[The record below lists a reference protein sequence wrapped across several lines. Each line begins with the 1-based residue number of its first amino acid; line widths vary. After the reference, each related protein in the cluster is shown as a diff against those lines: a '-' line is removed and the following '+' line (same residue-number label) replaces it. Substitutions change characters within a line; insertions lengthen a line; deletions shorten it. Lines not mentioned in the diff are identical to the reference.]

1 MDWFITLSGALE
13 DVAALL
19 SQQIEQLAEVP
30 ADPDKLL
37 LTLSY
42 PEGGESGED
51 YFARVDIGTFV
62 DRLNGM
68 GSLRWGRSFE
78 GVSISGVKSVD
89 ASGECRRVIFAESA
103 TAHLHPRD
111 FADTVER
118 FGFERPDL
126 PDGVEIVESLDF
138 AVLMKCAEEKPEA
151 VRALHLI
158 DLMLHANDQIDW
170 AAGYA
175 AVETVE
181 HDLRSRALDGR
192 DLGWWTKS
200 EMNDFKATANS
211 VEVLGVFARHGKP
224 FGLTELRMTPQ
235 KANWFVRRIVVQWL
249 TSLSA

>member
-1 MDWFITLSGALE
+1 VDWFITLSGAPE
-13 DVAALL
+13 DVAVLL
-19 SQQIEQLAEVP
+19 SQKIEQLAEVP

-42 PEGGESGED
+42 PEDGEIGED
-51 YFARVDIGTFV
+51 YFARVDIETFV
-62 DRLNGM
+62 DRLNGI
-68 GSLRWGRSFE
+68 GSLRWGRSFK
-78 GVSISGVKSVD
+78 GVSISGVTSVD
-89 ASGECRRVIFAESA
+89 ASGECRKVIFAESA
-103 TAHLHPRD
+103 AAHLHPRD
-111 FADTVER
+111 FADMVER
-118 FGFERPDL
+118 SGFERPDL

-138 AVLMKCAEEKPEA
+138 AALMKHAEEKPEA
-151 VRALHLI
+151 IRALHLI

-170 AAGYA
+170 AAGYS

-181 HDLRSRALDGR
+181 HELRSRGLDGR

-211 VEVLGVFARHGKP
+211 VEVLGAFARHGKP

>member
-1 MDWFITLSGALE
+1 MDWFIILSGPPE

-19 SQQIEQLAEVP
+19 SQKLEELAEVS
-30 ADPDKLL
+30 AGSDKLL

-42 PEGGESGED
+42 PEDGEIGED
-51 YFARVDIGTFV
+51 YFARVDIETFV
-62 DRLNGM
+62 ERLNGM
-68 GSLRWGRSFE
+68 GTLRWGSGFK
-78 GVSISGVKSVD
+78 GVSISEVKSVD
-89 ASGECRRVIFAESA
+89 ASGESRTVIFAKPA

-138 AVLMKCAEEKPEA
+138 AGLMKGAEEKPEA
-151 VRALHLI
+151 IRALRLI

-181 HDLRSRALDGR
+181 HDLRSRKLDGR
-192 DLGWWTKS
+192 SLGWWSKS
-200 EMNDFKATANS
+200 EMNNFKATANS
-211 VEVLGVFARHGKP
+211 PEVLGAFARHGKP
-224 FGLTELRMTPQ
+224 SGLTELRMTPQ

-249 TSLSA
+249 KSLSA

>member
-1 MDWFITLSGALE
+1 VDWLITLSGAPE
-13 DVAALL
+13 DVAVLL
-19 SQQIEQLAEVP
+19 SQKIEQLAEIP

-42 PEGGESGED
+42 PEGGESGGD
-51 YFARVDIGTFV
+51 YFARVDIEAFV

-68 GSLRWGRSFE
+68 GSLRWGRGFK

-89 ASGECRRVIFAESA
+89 ASGEFRTIIFAKSA
-103 TAHLHPRD
+103 AAHLHPRD

-138 AVLMKCAEEKPEA
+138 AALMKRAGQKPEA
-151 VRALHLI
+151 IRVLHLI
-158 DLMLHANDQIDW
+158 DRMLHANDQIDW

-181 HDLRSRALDGR
+181 HDLRSRELDGR

-211 VEVLGVFARHGKP
+211 PEVLGALARHGKP
-224 FGLTELRMTPQ
+224 SRLTELRMTPQ
-235 KANWFVRRIVVQWL
+235 KANWFVRRIVVLWL

>member
-1 MDWFITLSGALE
+1 MRAGSPGKSPSRSRPQHTFIPVL
-13 DVAALL
+13 
-19 SQQIEQLAEVP
+19 
-30 ADPDKLL
+30 
-37 LTLSY
+37 
-42 PEGGESGED
+42 
-51 YFARVDIGTFV
+51 
-62 DRLNGM
+62 
-68 GSLRWGRSFE
+68 
-78 GVSISGVKSVD
+78 
-89 ASGECRRVIFAESA
+89 
-103 TAHLHPRD
+103 
-111 FADTVER
+111 ADTVER

-138 AVLMKCAEEKPEA
+138 AALMERAEQKPEA
-151 VRALHLI
+151 IRALHLI

-181 HDLRSRALDGR
+181 YDLRSQGLDGR

-200 EMNDFKATANS
+200 EMSDFKATANS
-211 VEVLGVFARHGKP
+211 VEVLGSLARHGRP